1 MKRRVLGVL
10 AAAILVWLGPAAP
23 GAGAAETTP
32 QKLDEV
38 VVTATKYDT
47 AIKNIPASVTVIDAE
62 EIATRNLVN
71 GDVGDLL
78 RSVPGISLRRAYAPF
93 PASANIR
100 GAGSDATL
108 YLVNGIPTEWQISQT
123 IPAERIQRVEI
134 IRGPASALYGA
145 NASGGVI
152 NIILKQGGK
161 ERQAA
166 ISGGAGSFGRY
177 RAAAAA
183 DGQAGQFDYALASFY
198 EEADGT
204 NVVENNVN
212 KSIHMIGDC
221 DYDKHGV
228 GFSTGYRF
236 SDVTRLQAFYNFFHD
251 EYTRGRPYV
260 GGDWDY
266 HFGGLILNQKVGSR
280 LDLKAYLAH
289 RKDDYLHLYDKG
301 GTNYNP
307 SQKRYMD
314 YSETPAELQATVALG
329 AGHTFTT
336 GVFYND
342 QSTTQDYNNWLTGAL
357 TQENEYNVQTL
368 AGYLQD
374 VWKPVDALTLTAGL
388 RYDHWKNYDNH
399 FSLFKTP
406 YPADRTD
413 DQLTPKVG
421 ARYNFSDGTSVWA
434 GYGMG
439 FLPPTSEQLYDD
451 RTSGGNPRQPNPDLK
466 AETTHSYEIGL
477 ERWFGSMVQASLV
490 GFYSYTEDKIM
501 SWFDANNVWINKNIG
516 RTESYGTELA
526 LAVHPSPDWTISA
539 DYTYNRATIDENP
552 QDRNLE
558 GNFLTFSPEH
568 KANLGVTYTRPDN
581 FTVSGFIRYLSD
593 QYSDDANTDR
603 NAAGEQLKM
612 AESVVV
618 DLKATKHIPV
628 SMGALK
634 KIDLSLSIDNLFDED
649 YRAFYMYEDPGTT
662 WFAELKFVF

>member
-1 MKRRVLGVL
+1 MKRL
-10 AAAILVWLGPAAP
+10 AIGIIAAGMLAWGPAAL
-23 GAGAAETTP
+23 AAETQPTP
-32 QKLDEV
+32 LDEV

-47 AIKNIPASVTVIDAE
+47 AVKDIPAAISVIHADQ
-62 EIATRNLVN
+62 IAARNMVN

-100 GAGSDATL
+100 GAGSDATV
-108 YLVNGIPTEWQISQT
+108 YLVNGIPTNWQISQT
-123 IPAERIQRVEI
+123 IPAERIERVEI

-152 NIILKQGGK
+152 NIILKKGGA
-161 ERQAA
+161 ERTAA
-166 ISGGAGSFGRY
+166 LSTGAGSFGRW
-177 RAAAAA
+177 RMAASA
-183 DGQAGQFDYALASFY
+183 DGQVKKFDYALAAFY

-212 KSIHMIGDC
+212 RSVHMIGDC

-228 GFSTGYRF
+228 GFSTGYRV
-236 SDVTRLQAFYNFFHD
+236 SDLTRVEAFYNFFHN

-266 HFGGLILNQKVGSR
+266 HFGGLTLDQKVGSR
-280 LDLKAYLAH
+280 LDLKAYLAY
-289 RKDDYLHLYDKG
+289 RGDDYLHLYDKG
-301 GTNYNP
+301 GTNYDP
-307 SQKRYMD
+307 RQKRTMD
-314 YSETPAELQATVALG
+314 YTETPAELQATAALD
-329 AGHTFTT
+329 AGHTLTA
-336 GVFYND
+336 GVFYNNQATD
-342 QSTTQDYNNWLTGAL
+342 QDYNDWLTGSL
-357 TQENEYNVQTL
+357 LQQNGYKVRTL

-374 VWKPVDALTLTAGL
+374 VWKPIDALTLTAGL
-388 RYDHWKNYDNH
+388 RYDNWKNYENY
-399 FSLFKTP
+399 FSNFNTP

-413 DQLTPKVG
+413 DQLTPKLG
-421 ARYNFSDGTSVWA
+421 ARYNFADGTSVWV

-477 ERWFGSMVQASLV
+477 ERWFGSMVQVSMV

-501 SWFDANNVWINKNIG
+501 SWFDASNVWINKNIG

-526 LAVHPSPDWTISA
+526 LAVHPAPNWTVSA

-552 QDRNLE
+552 QNRALE
-558 GNFLTFSPEH
+558 GKFLTFSPEH

-581 FTVSGFIRYLSD
+581 FTVSGYIRYLSE

-603 NAAGEQLKM
+603 NAAGEMLM
-612 AESVVV
+612 MEESVVV
-618 DLKATKHIPV
+618 DLKATKHIPLSGGV
-628 SMGALK
+628 LK
-634 KIDLSLSIDNLFDED
+634 KIDLSLSVDNLFDET
-649 YRAFYMYEDPGTT
+649 YRSFYMYEDPGTT
-662 WFAELKFVF
+662 YFAEIKFVF